1 METLHSPESQIAV
14 MPLHAITE
22 MLGTDGLVQ
31 RFSYEVS
38 RFSVEDQHKA
48 NQAFLVAYELHKD
61 QHRTR
66 EPYINHV
73 VRVATRI
80 MSHYEVDDIDVI
92 CAALLHDSV
101 EDHAKALAGDSIDD
115 PKTAALAT
123 LSTWFNSRVA
133 RLVAGV
139 TNPEFNRATKNE
151 EYLAHISD
159 LFLDGDPWLGVIK
172 LSDFT
177 DNATGLI
184 YTVGPKVPKLARKYT
199 PAVPVMRLALR
210 SPDFPLAPHVIAHIN
225 EQLDLTEERL
235 SLLAA

>member
-22 MLGTDGLVQ
+22 MLGTEGLVQ

-48 NQAFLVAYELHKD
+48 NQAFLVACELHKD

-101 EDHAKALAGDSIDD
+101 EDHAKTLAGHNVADR
-115 PKTAALAT
+115 T
-123 LSTWFNSRVA
+123 STF
-133 RLVAGV
+133 
-139 TNPEFNRATKNE
+139 K
-151 EYLAHISD
+151 I
-159 LFLDGDPWLGVIK
+159 
-172 LSDFT
+172 
-177 DNATGLI
+177 
-184 YTVGPKVPKLARKYT
+184 
-199 PAVPVMRLALR
+199 
-210 SPDFPLAPHVIAHIN
+210 
-225 EQLDLTEERL
+225 
-235 SLLAA
+235 